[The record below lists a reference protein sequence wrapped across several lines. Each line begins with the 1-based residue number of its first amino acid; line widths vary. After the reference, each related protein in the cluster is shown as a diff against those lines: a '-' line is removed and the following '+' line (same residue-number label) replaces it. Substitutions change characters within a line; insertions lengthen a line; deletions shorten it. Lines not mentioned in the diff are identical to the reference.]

1 MTTQEKLDKVM
12 DMLKDTNDM
21 LTSIL
26 KKMDLIPI
34 TEAEEKQLQILTR
47 SNQLTRE
54 KVYDDLEKITNPDD
68 TTQEDFLTE
77 NVYGDVL
84 GNDIPL
90 KFKK

>member
-54 KVYDDLEKITNPDD
+54 KVFDDLEKISNPD
-68 TTQEDFLTE
+68 TNTQEDFLTE